1 MIYKIITKDNIILG
15 AVDTKRIIGFV
26 YDGTSPEYAH
36 RYILKLE
43 YRHTMI
49 ISASDMQHILAA
61 MEVGK

>member
-15 AVDTKRIIGFV
+15 AVDTKRIMGFV

-36 RYILKLE
+36 RYVLKLE
-43 YRHTMI
+43 YGHTMV
-49 ISASDMQHILAA
+49 ISAADMQHILAA

>member
-26 YDGTSPEYAH
+26 YDGTSPGYDH
-36 RYILKLE
+36 RYVLKLE
-43 YRHTMI
+43 YGHTMV
-49 ISASDMQHILAA
+49 ISAADMQHILAA